1 MFVIADDLI
10 GGSFVFHR
18 QPSAAPAYLQQ
29 LLAKT
34 RSAHAPHACQAL
46 AQRLN
51 HGGGQ
56 GFARSL
62 RHFPRQTIRLGILDA
77 QCDHL
82 QENVLRSCSTCH
94 SAPGIRSVLSFARI
108 SFDQRLSAPRLSESD
123 PRASLH
129 GTVNLNSCQYGLL
142 RGLWG
147 H

>member
-34 RSAHAPHACQAL
+34 RSAHAPHAC
-46 AQRLN
+46 
-51 HGGGQ
+51 
-56 GFARSL
+56 
-62 RHFPRQTIRLGILDA
+62 
-77 QCDHL
+77 
-82 QENVLRSCSTCH
+82 
-94 SAPGIRSVLSFARI
+94 LSFARI